1 MKRGMSQLL
10 SCAPKQAI
18 LSAFSTEYLYS
29 SVLFHPKHEDLTQ
42 QILQPQK
49 EVGNAADW
57 GNDFH
62 FRKIV
67 LIKNEILSNKGA
79 MTLQSQTNTRA
90 EFII

>member
-10 SCAPKQAI
+10 SCAPKQVI
-18 LSAFSTEYLYS
+18 LSAFSIEHLYS
-29 SVLFHPKHEDLTQ
+29 SVLFHPRHEDLTQ

-57 GNDFH
+57 DNDFY

-67 LIKNEILSNKGA
+67 FIKNEILSNKGA
-79 MTLQSQTNTRA
+79 MTVRSQTNTRA
-90 EFII
+90 EFIT